1 MGKNTVDL
9 DATLVDV
16 TPQVVDLHQNATGGY
31 EPAGLPKPSSAV
43 ATANDDFE
51 GLDNI
56 RTWVNR
62 VAVSGNGK
70 LLYKYGPKKGQMVD
84 ELLVTLH
91 GGRAAWVYYDKATQ
105 FWATSYDGKVTTDG
119 EPWAKYAAMKDPAT
133 GRSKGRQC
141 FEIRWYEDDTE
152 NVGEQIEYEISL
164 APTSMTEFR
173 KYADDLYRKH
183 GKRVSEVQTRIA
195 TTFVHDVKSGYQ
207 YHKATFSAPQ
217 LEK

>member
-1 MGKNTVDL
+1 MSKNTVDL
-9 DATLVDV
+9 EAIPVV
-16 TPQVVDLHQNATGGY
+16 NAPVVDLHQSPAGGY

-43 ATANDDFE
+43 ASANDDFE
-51 GLDNI
+51 GLDQI
-56 RTWVNR
+56 RTWLNR

-91 GGRAAWVYYDKATQ
+91 GGRVAWVYYDKPTQ

-119 EPWAKYAAMKDPAT
+119 EPWAKYAAMKDNT

-141 FEIRWYEDDTE
+141 FEIRWFEDDVE

-173 KYADDLYRKH
+173 KYADELFRKH
-183 GKRVSEVQTRIA
+183 GKKVSEVQTRIR
-195 TTFVHDVKSGYQ
+195 TLFVHDVKTGYQ
-207 YHKATFSAPQ
+207 YHKATFSSPL